1 MFTKR
6 LIFRIFEAQVRIGGY
21 HANLRRQFVKFIN
34 RTSIWVDCS
43 RCQPFD
49 ADVDDTQQEVDLDG
63 DVAVVDNHTSYLSIS
78 EL

>member
-1 MFTKR
+1 MFTKQ

-21 HANLRRQFVKFIN
+21 HANLRHRFVKFIN
-34 RTSIWVDCS
+34 RTSIWVDCL
-43 RCQPFD
+43 RYQPF
-49 ADVDDTQQEVDLDG
+49 VDDTQQEVDLDG